1 MRKKTKFNK
10 IFSVLLAVL
19 MLLSAFPIASFAIS
33 EGDTVNVSGTSN
45 WISGFYYNF
54 NGNFG
59 TGKHGQHQ
67 RIRANG
73 QVAYCVEPGKSL
85 SSGNKTAKENWD
97 GLSTEQKNL
106 VTAAFLYGYSGTPK
120 YGYSDDTEEVATQ
133 TVIWAIALNAFNN
146 SNEELLLS
154 CAFGGSTNSTN
165 RAKGWYDNFV
175 PPCGKK
181 IEELPELCEKADC
194 RYNSYRIYCDN
205 DVLVT
210 CFEIKISKADFHS
223 KHGHN
228 FIGNANFYVMPKE
241 LYLEVKDEIPDGIGV
256 IAYISTDKFDGL
268 RCVKQ
273 SIYRQISSEDKMWI
287 ILSVLKKVEKNFQKN
302 LQEERKRCLHG
313 MKPTFY

>member
-1 MRKKTKFNK
+1 MKTELTKHIESLLNVYSPTHIAGQKLNK
-10 IFSVLLAVL
+10 QRQSR
-19 MLLSAFPIASFAIS
+19 
-33 EGDTVNVSGTSN
+33 TVFECVAECGNVSGG
-45 WISGFYYNF
+45 IIDCV
-54 NGNFG
+54 
-59 TGKHGQHQ
+59 
-67 RIRANG
+67 RID
-73 QVAYCVEPGKSL
+73 ETL
-85 SSGNKTAKENWD
+85 
-97 GLSTEQKNL
+97 
-106 VTAAFLYGYSGTPK
+106 
-120 YGYSDDTEEVATQ
+120 
-133 TVIWAIALNAFNN
+133 I
-146 SNEELLLS
+146 NETRPRICYPRVS
-154 CAFGGSTNSTN
+154 K
-165 RAKGWYDNFV
+165 AKGWYDNFV